1 MQSDMFCSGAR
12 SLTNLLRAARKVELS
27 KRYRFEL
34 TTLSPLGERVA
45 RNRRFLQPGRVGLGG
60 LNLGA

>member
-45 RNRRFLQPGRVGLGG
+45 RNRRFLQPGRDG
-60 LNLGA
+60 